1 MSHEV
6 LDAHGFSIF
15 FPIQGIS
22 LRSYLY
28 NTQLLWD
35 TSVLP
40 TKWGIQLR
48 GVANCIA
55 HSHNQGLHT
64 PPNRPVRYL
73 VYVHLS
79 GIAFHLFHLERM
91 LGSS

>member
-15 FPIQGIS
+15 FPFMRYAQDLICI
-22 LRSYLY
+22 LRNCYG
-28 NTQLLWD
+28 TP
-35 TSVLP
+35 VLP

-64 PPNRPVRYL
+64 PPNRLVRYL
-73 VYVHLS
+73 VYGRLS
-79 GIAFHLFHLERM
+79 CIAFHLFHLERM